1 MSSMDI
7 ALLVLSAST
16 VILFLML
23 VWQNRRYTEQQI
35 DSRFDEVHRELGQV
49 WERMD
54 DKIARSE
61 RDTNDRIDCI
71 ERGIE
76 GLANDAAREKQ
87 KP

>member
-23 VWQNRRYTEQQI
+23 LWQNRRYAEQQI
-35 DSRFDEVHRELGQV
+35 NSRFDGVHRELEQV

-61 RDTNDRIDCI
+61 RDINDRIDCI
-71 ERGIE
+71 ECGIE
-76 GLANDAAREKQ
+76 GLANDVARKKQ